1 MRRNSYSGY
10 FNIRSVSCLI
20 LGLLLAACLFSGCG
34 RSGGKTTEVYGTT
47 DEMWGNEVD
56 DAEIYAFMFE
66 GRVYTADTI
75 DEINPYDALEQMT
88 DGGFYKLTADVKYLN
103 GGIAGYVN
111 YPDIKNVSKCEEISP
126 LDLHLPSI
134 TEKRYGLC
142 LIGDY
147 ADGDIYLNE
156 YGKIAV
162 WKEGSWIYRYD
173 KSYNGEDGT
182 LICCQKNV
190 SEDVIKEGINDGV
203 LSCKEYFVAPP
214 LGSGDNQEAD
224 APE

>member
-1 MRRNSYSGY
+1 MPFQWLWQKRR
-10 FNIRSVSCLI
+10 
-20 LGLLLAACLFSGCG
+20 
-34 RSGGKTTEVYGTT
+34 KTTEVYGTT
-47 DEMWGNEVD
+47 DEMWDNEVD

-75 DEINPYDALEQMT
+75 DEINPYDAITQMT

-162 WKEGSWIYRYD
+162 WKDGAWIYHYD
-173 KSYNGEDGT
+173 KSYSGEDGT
-182 LICCQKNV
+182 HICCQKNV
-190 SEDVIKEGINDGV
+190 SEDVIKG
-203 LSCKEYFVAPP
+203 
-214 LGSGDNQEAD
+214 NQRRS
-224 APE
+224 P

>member
-1 MRRNSYSGY
+1 MKNISYTGY
-10 FNIRSVSCLI
+10 SIVKSAIRII
-20 LGLLLAACLFSGCG
+20 LGLTLAAFLLCGCG
-34 RSGGKTTEVYGTT
+34 RGSSGPTVRPGTT

-56 DAEIYAFMFE
+56 DAEIYAFMYE

-75 DEINPYDALEQMT
+75 DEINPYDATPYMK

-103 GGIAGYVN
+103 GGVAGYVN
-111 YPDIKNVSKCEEISP
+111 YPDIKNVSNCEEISP

-156 YGKIAV
+156 YGKIGV
-162 WKEGSWIYRYD
+162 WKDGSWIYRYE
-173 KSYNGEDGT
+173 KSYEGENGT
-182 LICCQKNV
+182 LICRKSDV
-190 SEDVIKEGINDGV
+190 SEDTIKEGINNGV
-203 LSCKEYFVAPP
+203 LCCEEYFVVPAQ
-214 LGSGDNQEAD
+214 GSGDASD
-224 APE
+224 STY